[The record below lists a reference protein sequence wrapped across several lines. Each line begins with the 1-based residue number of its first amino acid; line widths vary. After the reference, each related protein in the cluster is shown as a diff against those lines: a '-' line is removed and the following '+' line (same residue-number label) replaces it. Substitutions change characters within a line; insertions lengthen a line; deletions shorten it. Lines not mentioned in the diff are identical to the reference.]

1 MNSSKQMVRDR
12 TRALNLLKSMTPVDS
27 GHLKHHATFAR
38 SRADGFDLVVSKAM
52 APYAKI
58 VQEGRGYN
66 RNNRNYIGYA
76 STLIARMLAR
86 SHNGQS
92 DDSKM
97 YDKLDDSIREE
108 RSVLKDR
115 RVKKMDS
122 INRRRG
128 YAGKK

>member
-1 MNSSKQMVRDR
+1 MNASKQMIRDR
-12 TRALNLLKSMTPVDS
+12 TRALNLLKGMTPVDS

-38 SRADGFDLVVSKAM
+38 SRSNGFDLVVSKAM

-76 STLIARMLAR
+76 STLIVRMLAR
-86 SHNGQS
+86 SYNGEG

-97 YDKLDDSIREE
+97 YDKLDESIRDE
-108 RSVLKDR
+108 REALKDT
-115 RVKKMDS
+115 RVRKMND

-128 YAGKK
+128 YSGKK